1 MELNASTFI
10 LEIVN
15 FLVLIWILQH
25 FLYRPVMAVIARRQ
39 AAIRDQLDE
48 AQKLQEAGESLRQQ
62 YESRLEDWQQER
74 EKARQALDAEMDA
87 LRSQRLQTLDNELAQ
102 LRDKAKLAQAHQQ
115 AEQKRENESAALDLA
130 SAFVTRLLEQMA
142 GPALEAL
149 LIDLTLQQ
157 LSTATADNPLPITQ
171 SWNAPPTEIQVESAY
186 PLPIERQQLLTQ
198 QLQAA
203 TGLDAPVIFRQTPD
217 LLAGLRITLGSWV
230 LQANLR
236 DELRGFTEFA
246 RHG

>member
-15 FLVLIWILQH
+15 FLVLIWILQR

-39 AAIRDQLDE
+39 AAIREQLDE
-48 AQKLQEAGESLRQQ
+48 ARQRQEAGEGLRRQ
-62 YESRLEDWQQER
+62 YESRLEDWQRER
-74 EKARQALDAEMDA
+74 EKARQDLDAEIEA
-87 LRSQRLQTLDNELAQ
+87 LRSKRLQTLDNELAQ
-102 LRDKAKLAQAHQQ
+102 LRDKAKLARAHQQ
-115 AEQKRENESAALDLA
+115 AEQQRENESAALDLA

-142 GPALEAL
+142 GPDLEAL
-149 LIDLTLQQ
+149 LIDLALQQ
-157 LSTATADNPLPITQ
+157 LSTSSTENRLSITQ
-171 SWNAPPTEIQVESAY
+171 SWSTPPSEIQVESAY
-186 PLPIERQQLLTQ
+186 PLSVERQQILTQ
-198 QLQAA
+198 QLQVA
-203 TGLDAPVIFRQTPD
+203 TGLDAAVAFHQTPG